1 MHYKCNNLIYSS
13 LHHLLHVHVY
23 FSLVLKNRSSVFPT
37 RLDTNRAEQPQK
49 MARGLRFRI
58 LKVEGLYYSYLAKTK
73 ALISCAVTAQ
83 LLCVFVFAYKKPV
96 FSLRVSY
103 LSFHVSSMCFI

>member
-49 MARGLRFRI
+49 MARGLGFRI

-73 ALISCAVTAQ
+73 ALISCAVTGLYRNDSIACKFYIM
-83 LLCVFVFAYKKPV
+83 LWSMIGIKII
-96 FSLRVSY
+96 
-103 LSFHVSSMCFI
+103 LS